1 MLKGLT
7 KAIKLEFNDM
17 AERKISL
24 LFYLLVPAIIIWIY
38 YISATTIVSWGSYA
52 SLNLK
57 LYDLFASDVF
67 SIIVIFITIQLMVL
81 RIVGERA
88 PYGTLDR
95 ELIAISRTG
104 MYLGKLFANLV
115 IVIIQVIL
123 IYLFGFIIF
132 PAKNYGGFISITLF
146 LFLIALFGLISGL
159 TISIFSRNKEQA
171 IQFVPF
177 FVLVLLLFSG
187 ILIPLDQMPMGV
199 QSFAKNMPLTLG
211 TQSLKMLSLDGV
223 GFEDVHT
230 NMIKLITWIVSFA
243 LIGIIKFNFERKG

>member
-1 MLKGLT
+1 MKGLI

-17 AERKISL
+17 KERKISL

-38 YISATTIVSWGSYA
+38 YISATTPVNWGSYA

-67 SIIVIFITIQLMVL
+67 SIIIIFVATQLMVL

-104 MYLGKLFANLV
+104 MYFGKLFANLI
-115 IVIIQVIL
+115 IVLIQVVL

-132 PAKNYGGFISITLF
+132 PARNYAGFIPIILF

-159 TISIFSRNKEQA
+159 TISIFSKNKEQA
-171 IQFVPF
+171 VQLVPF
-177 FVLVLLLFSG
+177 FVLILLLFSG
-187 ILIPLDQMPMGV
+187 SLIPLEQMPSNV
-199 QSFAKNMPLTLG
+199 QVIAQNMPLTLG

-223 GFEDVHT
+223 GFEDVQS
-230 NMIKLITWIVSFA
+230 NMIKLITWIT
-243 LIGIIKFNFERKG
+243 IILSLGLLKFNLERKG